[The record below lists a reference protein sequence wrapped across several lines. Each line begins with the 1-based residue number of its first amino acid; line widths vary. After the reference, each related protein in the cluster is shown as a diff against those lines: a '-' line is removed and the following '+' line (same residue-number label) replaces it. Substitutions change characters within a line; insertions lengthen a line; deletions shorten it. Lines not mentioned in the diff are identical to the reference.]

1 MVKRWKVRPEH
12 SNWGDF
18 GDDDQIGCLNLI
30 TPERRR
36 KAAAEVREGIA
47 FCLSLPL
54 DLPGEIC
61 SFRSGF
67 HREGRLRLVL
77 AVTTSLISRCATR
90 TSVGLIFPAT
100 MR

>member
-1 MVKRWKVRPEH
+1 MAKRWKVRPEH

-18 GDDDQIGCLNLI
+18 GDDDQIGRLNLI

-47 FCLSLPL
+47 FCLSLSL
-54 DLPGEIC
+54 DLPGETF

-67 HREGRLRLVL
+67 HREGRLCLAP
-77 AVTTSLISRCATR
+77 AVTTSIIFRCATR
-90 TSVGLIFPAT
+90 TSVGLIFPET

>member
-1 MVKRWKVRPEH
+1 MVKRWRIRPKH

-18 GDDDQIGCLNLI
+18 GDDDQIGRLNLI

-36 KAAAEVREGIA
+36 KAAEEVREGIA

-54 DLPGEIC
+54 DLPGAIF

-67 HREGRLRLVL
+67 LRDGQSRRAPV
-77 AVTTSLISRCATR
+77 VTTS
-90 TSVGLIFPAT
+90 
-100 MR
+100 